1 MLHNRYI
8 VLLVQ
13 DVLMRDLTNNNAPVL
28 TLIPAQ
34 LQVFSQWVRL
44 HCIHML
50 FFFFFFVFYIL
61 ASFYDPHKPESPV
74 LGPVCHG

>member
-1 MLHNRYI
+1 MQHKRYI

-44 HCIHML
+44 HCIDMH
-50 FFFFFFVFYIL
+50 FFVFYIL
-61 ASFYDPHKPESPV
+61 ASFYDPHKPESPAR
-74 LGPVCHG
+74 GPACHG